1 MRNVIFGSHTAAIGD
16 MLPLTAKV
24 DEMVWKTIY
33 PKLSAIPIPR
43 FSPIPPLTFLAESES
58 PMSVRIK
65 AANEVAMRL

>member
-1 MRNVIFGSHTAAIGD
+1 MGD

-33 PKLSAIPIPR
+33 PKLSAMPIPR
-43 FSPIPPLTFLAESES
+43 FRPIPPLDFFTEMDT

-65 AANEVAMRL
+65 AANDEAMRL